1 MTSDRPL
8 TKTDNTESPRKPYS
22 TPELVHY
29 GNIREITKN
38 LGGTVGK
45 NDGGGGNDKTG

>member
-22 TPELVHY
+22 TPELVQY

-38 LGGTVGK
+38 LGGTMGA
-45 NDGGGGNDKTG
+45 NDGGGGKDKTG